1 VAPYTIA
8 KKEDKNMNIT
18 TDFTDSGLTIKNTGS
33 NEVSIPLGG
42 SNTFE
47 FSNGAT
53 IAPPSGKYWHVNMNT
68 AKGGVTLGGTHGPV
82 NMPAGS
88 SVEFYIDG

>member
-1 VAPYTIA
+1 
-8 KKEDKNMNIT
+8 MNIT
-18 TDFTDSGLTIKNTGS
+18 IDFTDSGLTIKNTGS
-33 NEVSIPLGG
+33 KTESIPLGG
-42 SNTFE
+42 GNNTFE

-53 IAPPSGKYWHVNMNT
+53 VVPPGGKYWHVNMNT

-88 SVEFYIDG
+88 SVEFYIDNL